1 MLAAAPLIVARL
13 KALPGLAGW
22 AVRDALDMEDRSA
35 LPAASVQCIGA
46 SVNAGARAGMLEP
59 RWQITLAV
67 AKSATA
73 AASLDT
79 AIEAV
84 IGSLL
89 GWLPPADA
97 NNRGVNRRGAG
108 VTARSAGFSSVSACW
123 SAAAGAASAGASS
136 AAGSAWAASCSA
148 RRLSSARRFSSSS
161 AC

>member
-97 NNRGVNRRGAG
+97 NNRRWEPLKLFGVLPPEYPEAG
-108 VTARSAGFSSVSACW
+108 VSAYIVTFTTAGLYRGQE
-123 SAAAGAASAGASS
+123 
-136 AAGSAWAASCSA
+136 
-148 RRLSSARRFSSSS
+148 
-161 AC
+161 